1 MPDPLFPEEEYLV
14 RRAVLKRRNEFALAR
29 TCARR
34 ALTNIG
40 VAPCSILSTSDREP
54 VWPQGIVGSITH
66 CQSYAAAAVASNVQL
81 RSLGIDAEINSPLP
95 DGVLAVIASPAE
107 RSAVAQLTD
116 ALPDHGVCWDR
127 LLFSAKE
134 SVFKAWFPIA
144 KRWLDFRDAEVTI
157 DPVGGTFAAELLV
170 DNPPTG
176 RWLNGRFGLSGSH
189 LLSAV
194 LLRAS

>member
-54 VWPQGIVGSITH
+54 VWPQGLV
-66 CQSYAAAAVASNVQL
+66 
-81 RSLGIDAEINSPLP
+81 GIDAEINSPLP